1 MLEEIMERGN
11 LCSVFTE
18 KGVAVW
24 CREYVL
30 HQWFSSQGNYCPGTF
45 GRSFRITSLMIVDQP
60 HGGAWPSVE
69 NSAMVHCAVNNSVLI
84 RMYS

>member
-45 GRSFRITSLMIVDQP
+45 GRSFQITSLMIVDQP
-60 HGGAWPSVE
+60 HGGGGHGPLLRILLW
-69 NSAMVHCAVNNSVLI
+69 CTVLLI
-84 RMYS
+84 TVC